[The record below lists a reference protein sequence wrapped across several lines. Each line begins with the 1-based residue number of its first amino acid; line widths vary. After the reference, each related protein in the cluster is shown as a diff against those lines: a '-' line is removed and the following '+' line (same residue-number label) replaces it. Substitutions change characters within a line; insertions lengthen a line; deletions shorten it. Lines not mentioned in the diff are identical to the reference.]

1 MTGSDWTDRH
11 VARWRDH
18 WIDVPFD
25 DDVEGVVVRIGRLQR
40 YLKGTMQRAVTEVG
54 LQDFEYETL
63 HSLMIRDTP
72 GTASPTSLADEL
84 GVSGAGMTGRLDRL
98 EQAGW
103 IQRTAAPDDRRR
115 VIVEITRSGAEIWRR
130 AMAIRGSQEQEMVS
144 VLTAKEQAT
153 LNRLLRKMALHVE
166 AETSESPP
174 TKAAED

>member
-1 MTGSDWTDRH
+1 MADTDWTDRH

-18 WIDVPFD
+18 WVDVPFD

-72 GTASPTSLADEL
+72 GTASPTDLAEEL
-84 GVSGAGMTGRLDRL
+84 GVSGAGMTGRLDKL

-103 IQRTAAPDDRRR
+103 VQRRPRPTTGAGSSWRSPGPARTSGDGPWPSAARRR
-115 VIVEITRSGAEIWRR
+115 RR
-130 AMAIRGSQEQEMVS
+130 WWAS
-144 VLTAKEQAT
+144 
-153 LNRLLRKMALHVE
+153 
-166 AETSESPP
+166 SPP
-174 TKAAED
+174 RSAPRSTGC

>member
-1 MTGSDWTDRH
+1 MAESDWTDRH

-25 DDVEGVVVRIGRLQR
+25 EDVEGVVVRIGRLQR

-72 GTASPTSLADEL
+72 GTASPTDLADEL
-84 GVSGAGMTGRLDRL
+84 GVSGAGMTGRLDKL

-103 IQRTAAPDDRRR
+103 VQRTAAPDDRRR
-115 VIVEITRSGAEIWRR
+115 VVVEITKAGADTWRR
-130 AMAIRGSQEQEMVS
+130 AMALRGSQEEEMVAA
-144 VLTAKEQAT
+144 LTPKERAT
-153 LNRLLRKMALHVE
+153 INRLLKKMTLHVE
-166 AETSESPP
+166 SLDGETPSG
-174 TKAAED
+174 KG